1 MFCCCFFFPNT
12 YQSASEIQS
21 FWLSHPSPVLS
32 LAKTSSCCWISV
44 DWTWF
49 FLNFSGSKEK
59 SEAAPA
65 KIWGI
70 FSACGCSVSATQLL
84 GPWKST
90 GVWCLFWHRCH
101 FSQNAHRLR
110 KKSTGEREEKI
121 VYRKN
126 FDSEIKSKSTLL
138 FLKKWRSAEVKT
150 LQNSDISSE
159 VDLNYSIL
167 RSLNAPRTIS
177 LVFWFIVSH
186 CLCCTLALSIVWQQ
200 ILLHPPWRPAL
211 FSCIHFLCV

>member
-1 MFCCCFFFPNT
+1 MRFVFFQTHTNQLLKYKVFGWAVLLQCFPYPKPQAVVEFQLTGPGFSWT
-12 YQSASEIQS
+12 
-21 FWLSHPSPVLS
+21 S
-32 LAKTSSCCWISV
+32 LALKRNQK
-44 DWTWF
+44 
-49 FLNFSGSKEK
+49 L
-59 SEAAPA
+59 PLA

-70 FSACGCSVSATQLL
+70 FSACGCSVSASQLL
-84 GPWKST
+84 GPWTST

-101 FSQNAHRLR
+101 FSQNTHRLR
-110 KKSTGEREEKI
+110 KKSRGEREEKI
-121 VYRKN
+121 VSRKN
-126 FDSEIKSKSTLL
+126 FGSEIKSKSTLL

-167 RSLNAPRTIS
+167 RSLNAPRTVS
-177 LVFWFIVSH
+177 LVFWFIESH
-186 CLCCTLALSIVWQQ
+186 CLCCILALSFVWQQ